1 MVNELLCPQCEKLSY
16 TAAEE
21 VYSPCPY
28 CGFIFSGRHGSDKRI
43 IPRIETKESFTLQ
56 INNKNYRANTVN
68 ISETGV
74 CIETDK
80 KVPLTSS
87 RLLGLNIPYLNLKT
101 RAKIVWIDKSRKTTY
116 LAGVKMIHPFKSL
129 AI

>member
-1 MVNELLCPQCEKLSY
+1 VVKELLCPQCEKVSF

-28 CGFIFSGRHGSDKRI
+28 CSFIFSGRHGSDKRE
-43 IPRIETKESFTLQ
+43 IPRIETKEKFTLQ
-56 INNKNYRANTVN
+56 INSRKYPANTVN

-74 CIETDK
+74 CIQADK

-87 RLLGLNIPYLNLKT
+87 KFLSLTIPYLNLKT
-101 RAKIVWIDKSRKTTY
+101 RAKIVWIDKSGQTY
-116 LAGVKMIHPFKSL
+116 LAGLKMIHTFKSL
-129 AI
+129 SI

>member
-1 MVNELLCPQCEKLSY
+1 MVKELLCPQCEKLSY

-43 IPRIETKESFTLQ
+43 IPRIETKESFLLQ
-56 INNKNYRANTVN
+56 INNKKYRANTVN

-74 CIETDK
+74 CIETEK

-87 RLLGLNIPYLNLKT
+87 KLLGLNIPYLNLKT

-116 LAGVKMIHPFKSL
+116 LAGLKMIHPFKSL
-129 AI
+129 AT

>member
-1 MVNELLCPQCEKLSY
+1 MVKELLCPQCDKLSY

-28 CGFIFSGRHGSDKRI
+28 CSFIFSGRHGSDKRV
-43 IPRIETKESFTLQ
+43 IPRIETKENFTLQ
-56 INNKNYRANTVN
+56 INKKKYHANTVN

-74 CIETDK
+74 CIEADK

-87 RLLGLNIPYLNLKT
+87 KLLGLNIPYLNLKT
-101 RAKIVWIDKSRKTTY
+101 RAKIVWIDKSGPTY
-116 LAGVKMIHPFKSL
+116 LAGLKMIHPFKSL
-129 AI
+129 ST

>member
-1 MVNELLCPQCEKLSY
+1 MVKELLCPQCEKLSY

-43 IPRIETKESFTLQ
+43 IPRIETKESFLLQ
-56 INNKNYRANTVN
+56 INNKKYRANTVN

-74 CIETDK
+74 CIETEK

-87 RLLGLNIPYLNLKT
+87 KLLGLNIPYLNLKT

-116 LAGVKMIHPFKSL
+116 LAGLKMIHPFKPL
-129 AI
+129 AT